1 MNIAGVDYRIWKNDN
16 FVVESSITVSLW
28 NKELINNFH
37 DNLSNILY
45 NIYEKSNLNFPN
57 SKNFISLCF
66 SGDEKII
73 ELNNSYRKINTATNV
88 LSFPSQS
95 NTKNKLFLGDII
107 FSIDT
112 IRREAKRDNKSI
124 NNHLIHL
131 FIHGVLHLLGYDHDT
146 EQKAERMENLE
157 IAILRTLNI
166 TDPYN

>member
-45 NIYEKSNLNFPN
+45 NIYEKSNLNSSN

-124 NNHLIHL
+124 INHLIHL
-131 FIHGVLHLLGYDHDT
+131 FIHGVLHLLSYEHKT
-146 EQKAERMENLE
+146 EDQAKVMENLE
-157 IAILRTLNI
+157 VKILKKLQIKN
-166 TDPYN
+166 PYK